1 MKFKTLT
8 VAALGLIFSASANAV
23 LIQVNDF
30 TGDDLQYNFTIA
42 DSVPGVN
49 IDIASTDVNNTGHIT
64 GLWLGLTDD
73 AEALL
78 DGYDNDTIDDVFSVI
93 SPLSTDFDVSIGYVI
108 DGASNLNGAG
118 GIALLFDFDLSI
130 INQGNPSTQ
139 ITSLNFDLSVA
150 GLTEGMFNAAGLR
163 LQATDGPAGSSKL
176 VGAILCD
183 GANCGPSTDI
193 PEPSIIALFG
203 LGLVGLGFARR
214 KVRS

>member
-42 DSVPGVN
+42 DSAPGVN
-49 IDIASTDVNNTGHIT
+49 IDIASTDVNNTGHIA
-64 GLWLGLTDD
+64 GLWLGLTDEG
-73 AEALL
+73 EALL
-78 DGYDNDTIDDVFSVI
+78 GAYDNDTIDDVFSVI
-93 SPLSTDFDVSIGYVI
+93 FPLSTDFDVSIGYVK
-108 DGASNLNGAG
+108 DGSTNLNGAS

-130 INQGNPSTQ
+130 INQDNPSTQ
-139 ITSLNFDLSVA
+139 ITSLNFDLSVD

-163 LQATDGPAGSSKL
+163 LQTTDGPDGSSKL
-176 VGAILCD
+176 VGAI
-183 GANCGPSTDI
+183 DI